1 MHFERHESYQ
11 RSPAQPSCPPES
23 PGGSVASCSP
33 GVGRG
38 HEGRLDPRRRKILFR
53 AWHRG
58 MREVDLLVGGFAEA
72 RLAGLSEA
80 ELDDLEALM
89 EAPDRDIFKWLIG
102 EAPVPVEYDSA
113 VFAMIR
119 AFHRHDGPVFG

>member
-1 MHFERHESYQ
+1 MTELSAREK
-11 RSPAQPSCPPES
+11 
-23 PGGSVASCSP
+23 
-33 GVGRG
+33 
-38 HEGRLDPRRRKILFR
+38 LDPRRRKILFR

-72 RLAGLSEA
+72 RLAGLSER

-102 EAPVPVEYDSA
+102 EAPVPEEFDTG
-113 VFAMIR
+113 VFTMIR
-119 AFHRHDGPVFG
+119 EFHRHDGPVFG